1 MGVWHST
8 VKALNFSGTL
18 LGVGP
23 LIRNS
28 NIHPSSQSVSCRVVS
43 RFEQIDPISDPRWG
57 EFLERHPNASVFH
70 TPAWLRSLHR
80 TYGYEPTV
88 FTTSGPEEPLRDGL
102 VFCRVKGWFGRP
114 RLVSLPFSDHVE
126 LLVAD
131 RENMRDI
138 LTFVANGAAQGRWSS
153 VEIRPSQPVNGAATA
168 ADFVDGQS
176 FLLHTLDLQPSLAN
190 LYQGL
195 NKDSTRRKILKAQRT
210 GLKYD
215 EGGSERHLEQF
226 FRMCVM
232 TRMRKALPPPP
243 LTWFRNLVK
252 YMGEQLKIRIATTQ
266 TGELAGAILTLQ
278 YKNSMVFKYG
288 ASDAAFHNLGTM
300 PFLLWHAIE
309 DAKSG
314 GATQFDFG
322 RSEVDNPG
330 LVRFKEHFG
339 AERNS
344 FTHKIFPATAWRP
357 DAHNWQLTMAK
368 RVFAHLPQSALVLA
382 GRLIYPYIG

>member
-1 MGVWHST
+1 MWHST
-8 VKALNFSGTL
+8 VEALNCL
-18 LGVGP
+18 RYPGVGP
-23 LIRNS
+23 LIRNP
-28 NIHPSSQSVSCRVVS
+28 NIQPSSRSKSGLVVS
-43 RFEQIDPISDPRWG
+43 RFEQVDPINDPRWG
-57 EFLERHPNASVFH
+57 QFLEHHSGASVFH
-70 TPAWLRSLHR
+70 TPGWLQSLHR

-88 FTTSGPEEPLRDGL
+88 FTTTPEGEPLRDGV

-126 LLVAD
+126 PLVTD
-131 RENMRDI
+131 HENLQDI
-138 LTFVANGAAQGRWSS
+138 LTFVANGAAQGYWSS
-153 VEIRPSQPVNGAATA
+153 VEIRPAQTIHEAEKAAE
-168 ADFVDGQS
+168 FVDGQS

-190 LYQGL
+190 LYQQL
-195 NKDSTRRKILKAQRT
+195 NKDSTRRKILKAQRA

-215 EGGSERHLEQF
+215 EGRSQHHLEQF
-226 FRMCVM
+226 FRVCVM

-243 LTWFRNLVK
+243 LTWFRNLMEC
-252 YMGEQLKIRIATTQ
+252 MGERLKIRIATTQ

-278 YKNSMVFKYG
+278 YKSSMVFKYG
-288 ASDAAFHNLGTM
+288 ASDAVFHNLGTM

-309 DAKSG
+309 DAKSC

-339 AERNS
+339 AQRSS
-344 FTHKIFPATAWRP
+344 FAHKIFPATAWKP
-357 DAHNWQLTMAK
+357 DAHNWHLTMAK
-368 RVFAHLPQSALVLA
+368 RVFAHLPQGALIWA